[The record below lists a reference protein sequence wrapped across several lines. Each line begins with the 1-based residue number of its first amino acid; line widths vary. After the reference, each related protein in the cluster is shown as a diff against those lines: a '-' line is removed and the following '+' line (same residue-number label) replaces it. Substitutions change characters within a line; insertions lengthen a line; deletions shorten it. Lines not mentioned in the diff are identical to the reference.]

1 MKHKKIIALL
11 TSAAIMGTLA
21 GCKAGNKPG
30 QDPSIPFDGQQPS
43 FETQAPVESNATQ
56 AVGKVTSIDG
66 TKITIENGE
75 LKTKTPGNGGKSGSG
90 NQKERPGKD
99 GDGNKERPSD
109 KGNGGSRPG
118 FGYSFNAT
126 GGSSTFDLSGLT
138 QITIENDDDNT
149 PDTIE
154 EIKTGD
160 VVVIEVDKDGKVTSL
175 TVKSLSSGFRNRDGS
190 DGNGKSKKSRDGN
203 GKSKDR
209 GNGDSGDADSED

>member
-11 TSAAIMGTLA
+11 AAAAIMGTLA

-56 AVGKVTSIDG
+56 AVGKVTAIDG
-66 TKITIENGE
+66 TKITIEN
-75 LKTKTPGNGGKSGSG
+75 
-90 NQKERPGKD
+90 
-99 GDGNKERPSD
+99 
-109 KGNGGSRPG
+109 
-118 FGYSFNAT
+118 
-126 GGSSTFDLSGLT
+126 
-138 QITIENDDDNT
+138 DDDDT

-160 VVVIEVDKDGKVTSL
+160 VVVIEVGKDGKVTSL

-203 GKSKDR
+203 GKRKDR
-209 GNGDSGDADSED
+209 GNGKNGNGDSGDADSED